1 MLVARELLNLIRVM
15 VEEFRRE
22 GNTAV
27 PFGTIQAQYIAIVCM
42 LRSVGHVL
50 EKVDCADEPAR
61 IFLRSRWSIWKKE
74 GVFQNFIEPTR
85 NELLKEFKGGLR
97 LKDADDVS
105 SVFYANPSAPG
116 GATAAHLFEPQKLRD
131 KNDRLVLPLFQASIV
146 FWEICLKEVEGRL
159 ANGTLSRTGPCNSP
173 NH

>member
-15 VEEFRRE
+15 VGEFRQE
-22 GNTAV
+22 GSTAV

-61 IFLRSRWSIWKKE
+61 TFLRSRWSIWKKE

-97 LKDADDVS
+97 LKNDEDVS
-105 SVFYANPSAPG
+105 SIFYANPSAPG
-116 GATAAHLFEPQKLRD
+116 GATASYLFEPQKLRD
-131 KNDRLVLPLFQASIV
+131 TSNRLVLPLFRGSIV
-146 FWEICLKEVEGRL
+146 FWERCLKEVEDSL
-159 ANGTLSRTGPCNSP
+159 ANETPP
-173 NH
+173 